1 MMPSACPTSQT
12 PVVHLLDV
20 EDEEAGV
27 SVVLVCV
34 PVVVPVVVPT
44 EVLSPEPPD
53 VPPPVVVV
61 FVVLVVVLLVFV
73 VVVLDVAP
81 LVVVELESVLP
92 LEAFEPVSPED
103 GGGALAP

>member
-1 MMPSACPTSQT
+1 MPSAWPTSQT

-20 EDEEAGV
+20 EDEDAGV

-44 EVLSPEPPD
+44 EVLSPEPPE

-61 FVVLVVVLLVFV
+61 LVVLVVVLLVFV

-92 LEAFEPVSPED
+92 LA
-103 GGGALAP
+103 A